1 MLSPSTRNQMPAGAL
16 AVVLLAFCAQ
26 AIAADDSQRL
36 KTMSDSEL
44 EAGMKAGV
52 QVVLQRVPI
61 QMENQTVLVG
71 AEYEPN
77 TRIATYHY
85 VQAGTFDPAALRT
98 RFTTKN
104 CTTPN
109 VRAILSRGITFRHQ
123 FTAGDRM
130 VDFSVTNGDC
140 RSVS

>member
-1 MLSPSTRNQMPAGAL
+1 MHSPTTRNKLPARAL
-16 AVVLLAFCAQ
+16 ALALLGFCAQ
-26 AIAADDSQRL
+26 AGAADDSKRL
-36 KTMSDSEL
+36 TTMSDTEL
-44 EAGMKAGV
+44 DAGMKAGV

-71 AEYEPN
+71 AEYEPSAK
-77 TRIATYHY
+77 IATYHY
-85 VQAGTFDPAALRT
+85 IQAGTFDPSALRT

-123 FTAGDRM
+123 ITAGDRLL
-130 VDFSVTNGDC
+130 DFSVKNDDC
-140 RSVS
+140 RSVG